1 MSQVPIAEAARC
13 PECGATLQSG
23 DSTCWLCRRTT
34 RPDDSSPASPFAE
47 ERKFAGQFSLASV
60 FLIITLIAV
69 CLGSLRLAPG
79 LGVLLIIV
87 ATPALVRT
95 CVVGIREKRAGRTLS
110 IGEKVVAFLASS
122 AIIVLV
128 GVAGFI
134 AFQIACWGSC
144 AMIAGIQ
151 QKEGE
156 NALLV
161 GLGTGSIAGIGTII
175 WLIWKTWP
183 RKKS

>member
-1 MSQVPIAEAARC
+1 M
-13 PECGATLQSG
+13 
-23 DSTCWLCRRTT
+23 
-34 RPDDSSPASPFAE
+34 
-47 ERKFAGQFSLASV
+47 
-60 FLIITLIAV
+60 FLVITLIAV
-69 CLGSLRLAPG
+69 CLGSYQLAPG
-79 LGVLLIIV
+79 LGVLLVVV
-87 ATPALVRT
+87 AAPALVRT
-95 CVVGIREKRAGRTLS
+95 CVVGIREKRVGHSLS

-151 QKEGE
+151 QKESD
-156 NALLV
+156 NAFLV
-161 GLGTGSIAGIGTII
+161 GIGTGCIAGLGTII